1 MMVGRRENTPET
13 FGELPDEGA
22 LAWTITRALLAAND
36 SASHAL
42 ELHLLQ
48 SQYHDDGDDSTATKQ
63 YIDTAIEYHERII
76 EDLRL
81 AREGLDYSDT
91 R

>member
-1 MMVGRRENTPET
+1 MVGRREET
-13 FGELPDEGA
+13 SEAFGELPDERA

-36 SASHAL
+36 SASRAL

-48 SQYHDDGDDSTATKQ
+48 SQYHDDSGDPTATKQ
-63 YIDTAIEYHERII
+63 YIDTAIEYHEQII

-81 AREGLDYSDT
+81 ARDGLDYSDT